1 MLLRIL
7 TAVVSMPVFLGLLYV
22 GRWPLFAIVTGMG
35 LVGFYEYARMWRAK
49 QARLSHRVGSL
60 SLRLCCPLPI
70 AQLTCRR
77 RQVSSARKSP
87 PTVFLECSRIA
98 FVACNFAV
106 ADWRCTMLFSLAVGF
121 LARIGAHV
129 QMRREDSAVVA
140 LQQSN

>member
-1 MLLRIL
+1 MS
-7 TAVVSMPVFLGLLYV
+7 A
-22 GRWPLFAIVTGMG
+22 A
-35 LVGFYEYARMWRAK
+35 LVGDSPAAIRPLYSAFSRQQLHVCTHASERMWRAK

-87 PTVFLECSRIA
+87 PTVFLECSRVA

-106 ADWRCTMLFSLAVGF
+106 ADWRCTMLFSLVMRLF
-121 LARIGAHV
+121 TRIGAHV